1 MGNPRNRARKSSRKN
16 KNTRIKEGPTEKR
29 RKIVNEMSNDESSV
43 IDVPRPAQAGSG
55 TENQLTPGTYRGSSS
70 AWKIGDLSETPG
82 NSQQETK
89 EPING
94 FVLFDFCILA
104 EMLSSLCCPSCKL
117 PGLRVTEESSKK
129 QGFCIC
135 YQLQC
140 PNCLWTK
147 TFTTSNEA
155 VVEGRTRNSMEVN
168 VRIVMAFRE
177 VGIGYEGIADFASC
191 MNMHKPM
198 TRSNY
203 NKIIGNMHKA
213 YVEVASDSMK
223 AASEELKSFEG
234 KSDVS
239 VSFDGSWQKPGHA
252 SLNGI
257 VSAIS
262 VSTGKVLDYEVK
274 SKKCKSCDAH
284 KNMDR
289 NSNEYQVWK
298 VDHDLV
304 CTTNHTG
311 SSGKMEVDGVLDIF
325 KRSMEKNGLRYLSFI
340 GDGDSSTFKTVSEA
354 KPYGSDVLVEK
365 KECVGHVQKRM
376 GTRLRKLKASF
387 AKKDL
392 SDGKKIGGK
401 GRLTDQIVDTL
412 QNYYGLAIRQNKN
425 DLKGMIKDTMAGLYH
440 VASSQE
446 NPQHQFCPEGKDSWC
461 GWQRDKANGTT
472 EYKSKKGLPAAIVE
486 VVLPIFKDLSDPTLL
501 TRCLDSHTQNPNE
514 SLNNMIWKRCPKKI
528 FQGKKIVELCTA
540 SAVASFND
548 GSKSIAAVL
557 RKLGLAVGC
566 HTEVGLRVADRK
578 RIAIAEKE
586 STTKSKLQRK
596 KLRAIRKGL
605 WDKTKR
611 KGRDNISVW
620 GILMI
625 V

>member
-262 VSTGKVLDYEVK
+262 VSTGKVLD
-274 SKKCKSCDAH
+274 
-284 KNMDR
+284 
-289 NSNEYQVWK
+289 
-298 VDHDLV
+298 
-304 CTTNHTG
+304 
-311 SSGKMEVDGVLDIF
+311 
-325 KRSMEKNGLRYLSFI
+325 
-340 GDGDSSTFKTVSEA
+340 
-354 KPYGSDVLVEK
+354 
-365 KECVGHVQKRM
+365 
-376 GTRLRKLKASF
+376 
-387 AKKDL
+387 
-392 SDGKKIGGK
+392 
-401 GRLTDQIVDTL
+401 
-412 QNYYGLAIRQNKN
+412 
-425 DLKGMIKDTMAGLYH
+425 
-440 VASSQE
+440 
-446 NPQHQFCPEGKDSWC
+446 
-461 GWQRDKANGTT
+461 
-472 EYKSKKGLPAAIVE
+472 
-486 VVLPIFKDLSDPTLL
+486 
-501 TRCLDSHTQNPNE
+501 
-514 SLNNMIWKRCPKKI
+514 
-528 FQGKKIVELCTA
+528 
-540 SAVASFND
+540 
-548 GSKSIAAVL
+548 
-557 RKLGLAVGC
+557 
-566 HTEVGLRVADRK
+566 
-578 RIAIAEKE
+578 
-586 STTKSKLQRK
+586 
-596 KLRAIRKGL
+596 
-605 WDKTKR
+605 
-611 KGRDNISVW
+611 
-620 GILMI
+620 
-625 V
+625 